1 MGADITMMP
10 HESTLFSRACKPT
23 SLEIVPYEV
32 MWQSKPQLPAA
43 MVQGLHQASALSFK
57 YIVADCLY
65 GTSPDFWAACESC
78 VGTVA
83 FVATPADTRGWL
95 QPLAITL
102 HTSTSRF
109 RLR

>member
-1 MGADITMMP
+1 MGADIPMIP

-32 MWQSKPQLPAA
+32 TWQSKPQLAAA

-65 GTSPDFWAACESC
+65 GNSPDFWAACE
-78 VGTVA
+78 GRMDRG
-83 FVATPADTRGWL
+83 FVPQPRGEA
-95 QPLAITL
+95 LAL
-102 HTSTSRF
+102 WR
-109 RLR
+109 